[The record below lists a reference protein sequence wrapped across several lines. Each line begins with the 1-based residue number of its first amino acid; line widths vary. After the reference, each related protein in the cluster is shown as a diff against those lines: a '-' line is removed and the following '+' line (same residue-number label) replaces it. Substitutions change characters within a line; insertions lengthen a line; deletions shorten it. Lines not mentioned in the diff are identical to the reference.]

1 MKRKIVIT
9 VLGMALFAGAAFFSI
24 DMNNVNTQT
33 NQLHNR
39 NIEILE
45 ATAGYCPNGCLA
57 QCGNGCYCNGS
68 YPNNKE
74 ASHDKLKMQ

>member
-1 MKRKIVIT
+1 MKRKILFSIVA
-9 VLGMALFAGAAFFSI
+9 VALFTGAAMFNL
-24 DMNNVNTQT
+24 DMNNLNTQA

-74 ASHDKLKMQ
+74 ANQQVRMQ